1 MLLNS
6 SFNIKGN
13 IFNPMFDLGEN
24 KIGERFDAWQIY
36 GVVAI
41 RFTLF

>member
-1 MLLNS
+1 MLFSS

-13 IFNPMFDLGEN
+13 IFDPMFDLGVN

-36 GVVAI
+36 GVLAI
-41 RFTLF
+41 MFTLF